1 MPVFDRVKESSV
13 TTGTGDITLDG
24 PETGFQAFSAVFSV
38 GDTTF
43 YSIVSEGNDW
53 ETGTGTYSGVN
64 TLSRTNVLESSNSGN
79 KVSFAAG
86 EKSVFVTYPASKSV
100 TIDQSIALSIA
111 LG

>member
-1 MPVFDRVKESSV
+1 MPVFDRVKETTV
-13 TTGTGDITLDG
+13 TTGTGDITLAG
-24 PETGFQAFSAVFSV
+24 AVSNFQAFSDVFSV

-43 YSIVSEGNDW
+43 YSIVSDENGW